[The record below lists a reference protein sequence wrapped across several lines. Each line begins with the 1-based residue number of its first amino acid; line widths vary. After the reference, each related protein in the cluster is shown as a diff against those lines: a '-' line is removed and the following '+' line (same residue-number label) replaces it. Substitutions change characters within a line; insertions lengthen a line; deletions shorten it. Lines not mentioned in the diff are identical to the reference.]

1 MFHKLKKF
9 IAKQKVKFGTTGPG
23 QQLNSETPAPSSSLS
38 KSGNSSSKDV
48 CVPSKRKELS
58 SEAKAAALARIE
70 GRDKKELNT
79 SLAAIQALVR
89 RELEVERKVK
99 RNTGTAATGYSTSG
113 LSENER
119 KDLAVQGVYFR
130 YPREGTQNYE

>member
-1 MFHKLKKF
+1 MTDRFIRPSTAKEMEELKLSLKKF

-58 SEAKAAALARIE
+58 SEAKAAANAALARIE

-99 RNTGTAATGYSTSG
+99 KEHGNSRDWGQH
-113 LSENER
+113 ER
-119 KDLAVQGVYFR
+119 FVGK
-130 YPREGTQNYE
+130 